1 MRNSQSKK
9 QTRGFLLAESCLCL
23 FSLCTMSLYL
33 SQTMLQGEA
42 NVKASQIK
50 VDREITKNRQY
61 KQEIA
66 EREWVIQDD
75 T

>member
-1 MRNSQSKK
+1 
-9 QTRGFLLAESCLCL
+9 
-23 FSLCTMSLYL
+23 
-33 SQTMLQGEA
+33 MLQGEA

-66 EREWVIQDD
+66 EREWVIQND